1 MTVTV
6 RATVPATLDGPADDP
21 EAAMPRARSDALRG
35 DGPDARPDAR
45 PVARQARG
53 DAPVSDLERRMWDAG
68 RSVVGI
74 DEVGRGAWAG
84 PVTVAAVV
92 LGPERLPP
100 GARDS
105 KQLSAA
111 RREQVAAD
119 VRRLALVGIGHA
131 DNGEVDAVGLAA
143 ALTAAARRALAAV
156 LALDGAPSD
165 PLVLV
170 DGPHDLVRQAGI
182 EVATMVKGDAASV
195 SIAAASVVAKV
206 ERDTVMA
213 RASVEHPAYG
223 FERNRGYASPQHV
236 AALEQHGPCTLH
248 RHTWAPIVRLCQP
261 TLEV

>member
-6 RATVPATLDGPADDP
+6 RSAVPATLDGPADDP
-21 EAAMPRARSDALRG
+21 EAAMPRARSGALRE
-35 DGPDARPDAR
+35 DEPDAPPLAR
-45 PVARQARG
+45 RTRG
-53 DAPVSDLERRMWDAG
+53 DAPVSDVERRMWDAG
-68 RSVVGI
+68 RFVVGI

-92 LGPERLPP
+92 LGPDRLPP

-111 RREQVAAD
+111 RRQQVAAD
-119 VRRLALVGIGHA
+119 VRRLGLVGFGHA
-131 DNGEVDAVGLAA
+131 DNREVDAVGLAA

-156 LALDGAPSD
+156 MALDGAPAD
-165 PLVLV
+165 PLVLI
-170 DGPHDLVRQAGI
+170 DGPHDLVRQEGV

-206 ERDTVMA
+206 ERDTLMA
-213 RASVEHPAYG
+213 VAGVEHPVYG
-223 FERNRGYASPQHV
+223 FERNRGYASPEHV
-236 AALEQHGPCTLH
+236 AALEQHGPCALH
-248 RHTWAPIVRLCQP
+248 RHSWSPIVRLLQP